1 MATASVVSNEGA
13 LASAS
18 AVLLIVASNEDY
30 NQRALRIDQAG
41 KGGGAAP
48 SRSTTRIPTAHPPS
62 STGSE
67 RDPLAERHQELND
80 QQPRRMLHGCSME
93 ITGCHLDRISIRR

>member
-30 NQRALRIDQAG
+30 NLPALRIDQAG
-41 KGGGAAP
+41 KGGGAA
-48 SRSTTRIPTAHPPS
+48 SIKIN
-62 STGSE
+62 
-67 RDPLAERHQELND
+67 DPNPDIEFV
-80 QQPRRMLHGCSME
+80 
-93 ITGCHLDRISIRR
+93 